1 MRLLVADFL
10 FVDAHKD
17 MNVNFINA
25 ISGFAEADVLS
36 LNGYYDDQKESF
48 RNKNVEVLDLYIK
61 RKSGSLG
68 ARCFSLELMKRTA
81 EVTRENKYD
90 AALCL
95 GFETTLFG
103 LGLPSFKELPL
114 FIFHHKNI
122 DELTN
127 KIKRLFFGSYKN
139 RVYHVVFEEFFR
151 NRLIKEIG
159 VPTHRVFVVPHPV
172 KRIVSLQT
180 EQKYDCIG
188 LCNSND
194 ESFIQEAIGRE
205 QVFRQEGLRIL
216 LRSKKVE
223 KKDGY
228 VEVIKGF
235 LEKDKY
241 DELIAA
247 GKTVFV
253 PLPESYIY
261 RLSGSIYDALSR
273 NKLVYTTSKYYA
285 KEYER
290 RYPGT
295 CKYVDSVEQLIESLQ
310 KYRHDDVTLSFQKF
324 IEGHSIETVT
334 RDIEEM
340 VRTVLQ
346 GVRA

>member
-1 MRLLVADFL
+1 MSFL
-10 FVDAHKD
+10 K
-17 MNVNFINA
+17 
-25 ISGFAEADVLS
+25 S
-36 LNGYYDDQKESF
+36 L
-48 RNKNVEVLDLYIK
+48 
-61 RKSGSLG
+61 
-68 ARCFSLELMKRTA
+68 
-81 EVTRENKYD
+81 
-90 AALCL
+90 
-95 GFETTLFG
+95 
-103 LGLPSFKELPL
+103 
-114 FIFHHKNI
+114 
-122 DELTN
+122 
-127 KIKRLFFGSYKN
+127 
-139 RVYHVVFEEFFR
+139 FR

-295 CKYVDSVEQLIESLQ
+295 CKYVDSVEQLIESL
-310 KYRHDDVTLSFQKF
+310 
-324 IEGHSIETVT
+324 
-334 RDIEEM
+334 
-340 VRTVLQ
+340 
-346 GVRA
+346 